1 VARKVIEIL
10 NMLENKDWP
19 HFYDL
24 IGLLDILKNIEV
36 EMENLSKFGYFV
48 ATTVATNGVHGM
60 KGILQ

>member
-1 VARKVIEIL
+1 
-10 NMLENKDWP
+10 MLENKDWP